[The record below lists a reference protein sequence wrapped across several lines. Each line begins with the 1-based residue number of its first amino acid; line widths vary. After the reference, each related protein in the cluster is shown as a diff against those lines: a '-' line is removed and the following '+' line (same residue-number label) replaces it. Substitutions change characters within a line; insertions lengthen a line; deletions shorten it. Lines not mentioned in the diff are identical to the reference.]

1 MATFQEQMMG
11 TILPRLIDGM
21 NKLSA
26 RIQTVEEDSP
36 ADKTNTALVSQHD
49 IAIAQ
54 IKQVLRN
61 QLERI
66 EVLDE
71 IKVQLYD
78 ALDRINSLEAKLA
91 DKPRKRRAR
100 KAEAVDPA
108 PAEADV
114 AVVEAEEVLQ

>member
-26 RIQTVEEDSP
+26 RIQAVEEGSP

-78 ALDRINSLEAKLA
+78 ALDRINALEAKFA
-91 DKPRKRRAR
+91 DKPRRRRA
-100 KAEAVDPA
+100 KKIGVDPI
-108 PAEADV
+108 EANV
-114 AVVEAEEVLQ
+114 TAVEAEEVIK

>member
-1 MATFQEQMMG
+1 MG

-21 NKLSA
+21 NKLNA
-26 RIQTVEEDSP
+26 RIQAVEDSSP
-36 ADKTNTALVSQHD
+36 ADNTNTALVSQHD

-78 ALDRINSLEAKLA
+78 ALDRINTLEAKFA
-91 DKPRKRRAR
+91 DKPRKRRV
-100 KAEAVDPA
+100 KKIGAVDPA
-108 PAEADV
+108 PSEADV
-114 AVVEAEEVLQ
+114 AVVEVEGVLK

>member
-26 RIQTVEEDSP
+26 RIQTVEEGSP

-114 AVVEAEEVLQ
+114 AVVEAEEALQ

>member
-21 NKLSA
+21 NKLNA
-26 RIQTVEEDSP
+26 RIQAVEEGSP

-78 ALDRINSLEAKLA
+78 ALDRINALEAKFA
-91 DKPRKRRAR
+91 DKPRRRRAR
-100 KAEAVDPA
+100 KAD

-114 AVVEAEEVLQ
+114 AAVEAEEVIK